1 MDISMGLDTKPTDHH
16 PSEKQ
21 GSFTIEAASPC
32 EDVDMATP
40 SAVSLNHSPKVT
52 TLKGA
57 KNNIM
62 IGATPLPHPLSMSTE
77 SNSLHHFQT
86 NAASPM
92 YTTPTSN
99 SAYVHAALGPL
110 LTDSAATV
118 PSSAT
123 AAFMAL
129 HGHTIGVYE
138 SPRRNSVP
146 TLTADQVEHKRKVSS
161 EEKTLHRQASWS
173 NFSSLS
179 TPLSSFPTTTSLP
192 NLHQINT
199 AHVDPNMMQ
208 YYRTQFS
215 QQQALHHNSPHHSL
229 NQALPPSTNSSAC
242 PSPMPESLMHG
253 SVLNSINSSPVAGAG
268 SKKFGR
274 SDNHSTLLKSQSRR
288 GAKAGGAAE
297 RRRRAA
303 SRPIE
308 GRRGSGSG
316 DDAIKKEVEDTDE
329 LQPVLSSQDPRDPEG
344 LSSMAHHHHHIHG
357 YGAMHR
363 GHGDHDD
370 DYSPTRSPGGTPLG
384 QPSSM
389 GEDEHFGLISHSGY
403 STFANNTLY
412 SMNDPMEHLSGMVP
426 RFDHIRLDLKSVA
439 PSDIHKSSCAYED
452 ESSGS
457 GNPNGESPHAS
468 PMPHYEHF
476 AFPSSISTHF
486 MPMMNGGFSM
496 DNSDIH
502 HSQHS
507 LHHPSSAGPDSA
519 SPSSYS
525 SLPSADSSASSASSF
540 HLHHHHGYHPDGYQF
555 GANGLHSMNSDLHYP
570 PASPM
575 NEDGSMNPHH
585 SHQHHSHHHHPHPLH
600 SQSFH
605 HSQPHHSDFYDSK
618 AANPQMLHHPFPS
631 LQHPSASA
639 LPPHPLMSTSP
650 FTAPGGLNEPLYS
663 STSSTSSS
671 SSLGGSRATT
681 TPDIINSNGSNAS
694 TKSAS
699 SSSSSSTTSSTNGAS
714 GSTNAGSGSSGG
726 GSKHGGSGKHHT
738 CSEIGC
744 SKRFKRLE
752 HLKRHIKTHTLE
764 RPFNCPYATC
774 TKKFSRSDNLSQHVK
789 THQRQLNKLQMK
801 QRNQAQ
807 VQQQQQQA
815 QQQAVHS

>member
-1 MDISMGLDTKPTDHH
+1 MAETTVTVASMDISMGLDTKPTDHH
-16 PSEKQ
+16 HSEKQ

-40 SAVSLNHSPKVT
+40 SAVSLNHSPPAT
-52 TLKGA
+52 ITILKGA
-57 KNNIM
+57 KSNIM
-62 IGATPLPHPLSMSTE
+62 LGVTPISHPLSLNSE
-77 SNSLHHFQT
+77 NNSLHHFQT

-92 YTTPTSN
+92 YTTPTSTN
-99 SAYVHAALGPL
+99 AYVHAALGPL
-110 LTDSAATV
+110 LSDTAATV

-129 HGHTIGVYE
+129 HGHGVYE

-173 NFSSLS
+173 NFSSVS

-192 NLHQINT
+192 NLHQIDT
-199 AHVDPNMMQ
+199 AHVDPSMMQ

-215 QQQALHHNSPHHSL
+215 QQQALQHNTPHHTL
-229 NQALPPSTNSSAC
+229 NQALPASTNSSAC
-242 PSPMPESLMHG
+242 PSPMPESLMQG
-253 SVLNSINSSPVAGAG
+253 SVLNSINSSPVAGTG
-268 SKKFGR
+268 SKKFTR
-274 SDNHSTLLKSQSRR
+274 ADNHTPQLKSQSKR

-303 SRPIE
+303 GRPME
-308 GRRGSGSG
+308 VRRGSGSG
-316 DDAIKKEVEDTDE
+316 DDAIKQESQDSDE

-344 LSSMAHHHHHIHG
+344 TSSMTHHHHSIHG
-357 YGAMHR
+357 YGSGSIH
-363 GHGDHDD
+363 HGQGEHDD
-370 DYSPTRSPGGTPLG
+370 GYSPTRSPGGTPMG
-384 QPSSM
+384 HPSSM
-389 GEDEHFGLISHSGY
+389 GEDEHFGMINHTGY

-439 PSDIHKSSCAYED
+439 PSDKPSSAYDD
-452 ESSGS
+452 ESPGS
-457 GNPNGESPHAS
+457 GNPNGESPHPS
-468 PMPHYEHF
+468 PMPHYEQF
-476 AFPSSISTHF
+476 AFPTSISTHF

-496 DNSDIH
+496 DHSGIH
-502 HSQHS
+502 HPQQPLH
-507 LHHPSSAGPDSA
+507 HHPSSGGPDSA

-540 HLHHHHGYHPDGYQF
+540 HHHHHHGYHPDGYQF

-575 NEDGSMNPHH
+575 NEDGSINPHH
-585 SHQHHSHHHHPHPLH
+585 SHNQHSHHHHPHPLH
-600 SQSFH
+600 PQSFH
-605 HSQPHHSDFYDSK
+605 HSHHHHSDFYDSK
-618 AANPQMLHHPFPS
+618 
-631 LQHPSASA
+631 
-639 LPPHPLMSTSP
+639 
-650 FTAPGGLNEPLYS
+650 PLYS
-663 STSSTSSS
+663 STSSTSSAS
-671 SSLGGSRATT
+671 SSLTGSRATT
-681 TPDIINSNGSNAS
+681 TPDIINSKGSSTS

-714 GSTNAGSGSSGG
+714 GSTNNNGSNGSSGG
-726 GSKHGGSGKHHT
+726 SGSKHGGSGKHHT

-807 VQQQQQQA
+807 AQQQQQQQA
-815 QQQAVHS
+815 QQQAAHS